1 MRATIWFPSL
11 ALVAS
16 ERLCEDG
23 RPASAPSLAHGHGS
37 CWSRGEVTCDSSL
50 ISCNNRQK
58 GTREVCAVVH
68 RQCAVTGTDRQR
80 DASCDCRETP
90 ADFKSCYCR
99 LTTTAV
105 RCASLLHRHWVPE
118 AVPHLVRGCRLC
130 LSQRQSSAATA
141 AFSFLLSILDC
152 GQRDA
157 QLMIMMNNCACE

>member
-16 ERLCEDG
+16 ERLCEDDG
-23 RPASAPSLAHGHGS
+23 LRRRLHSHMVSAPVGAEVKSRVIPLSFLATTDKKGREKCAQSSIGS
-37 CWSRGEVTCDSSL
+37 VQSQAL
-50 ISCNNRQK
+50 
-58 GTREVCAVVH
+58 
-68 RQCAVTGTDRQR
+68 TDR